1 MTMIDDNSRKKSL
14 TGTVKKVR
22 KRDGRIVDF
31 DKKKITNAIFKALYA
46 VEGEN
51 DETANTISDIVI
63 EKLNRLYAGQTL
75 SIETIQDV
83 VVETLRETGY
93 ERVSSEY
100 KSYRERKAE
109 LRALRGELG
118 ILDAPKLTVNAIEV
132 LEKRYLLRNERGE
145 MIETPTKMFWRVA
158 VAVASAETMY
168 GGDVDAKAKEFFK
181 IMSRLEFLP
190 NSPTLFNAGTD
201 TNFGLSACY
210 VLPVEDSLEG
220 IFTSLKNM
228 ALIEQSGGGVGFD
241 FSELRPAG
249 DVVKTT
255 MGVASGPVSFMK
267 IFDAAT
273 EVIKAGGRR
282 RGAMMAV
289 LRVDHPDMLEFITAK
304 AQPGVL
310 TNFNISV
317 AVTDAFMEAVKNN
330 QDYNLINPR
339 TKLVAKTLSARYVW
353 ERLIYNAWRS
363 GDPGVIFIDEV
374 NRHNPTPSV
383 GVINSTNPCG
393 EQPLLPYESCNLG
406 SINLSKM
413 LQEDNTIDW
422 DKLRRTI
429 HTAVRF
435 LDNVIDINPYPLK
448 ETEAITRA
456 NRKIGLGVMGF
467 SDLLIFM
474 GAPYD
479 SEKAVEIGESIAKF
493 VTEEAGKASEQLG
506 LERGSFTN
514 FEKSIWKG
522 RYVARRNATTTTI
535 APTGTISI
543 ISGCS
548 SGIEPLFAVAFMRH
562 VLDGTRLF
570 ELHPIFER
578 MAKEKGFYSSEVLKK
593 IVRRGN
599 LRDIKGVPDDV
610 RGVFVTAHEIAP
622 AWHLKMQAAFQKFTE
637 NAVSK
642 TVNLPEDAS
651 LNDVEEVFMLAYKLD
666 CKGVTVYRYGSK
678 GEQVLNLGE
687 PQGEDKVTT
696 ADSEYAGGRPLKGCE
711 VCG

>member
-1 MTMIDDNSRKKSL
+1 MRKKHL
-14 TGTVKKVR
+14 TRAVKKVR

-31 DKKKITNAIFKALYA
+31 DQQKITDAIFKALYA
-46 VEGEN
+46 VEGK
-51 DETANTISDIVI
+51 DDDAAKAISDAVV
-63 EKLNRLYAGQTL
+63 EKLKRLYGGQML

-83 VVETLRETGY
+83 VIETLKEAGY

-109 LRALRGELG
+109 LRALRGEMG
-118 ILDAPKLTVNAIEV
+118 ILDSPKLTVNAIEV
-132 LEKRYLLRNERGE
+132 LEKRYLLRNELGE
-145 MIETPTKMFWRVA
+145 LIETPTGMFWRVA
-158 VAVASAETMY
+158 RAVALAETMH
-168 GGDVDAKAKEFFK
+168 GGDVDAAAKEFYDV
-181 IMSRLEFLP
+181 MSSLEFLP

-201 TNFGLSACY
+201 THFGLSACY

-228 ALIEQSGGGVGFD
+228 AIIEQAGGGVGFD
-241 FSELRPAG
+241 FSKLRPAG

-289 LRVDHPDMLEFITAK
+289 LRVDHPDILEFITAK

-317 AVTDAFMEAVKNN
+317 AATDAFMEAVKKD
-330 QDYNLINPR
+330 QQYELVNPR
-339 TKLVAKTLSARYVW
+339 TKLATSTLSARHVW
-353 ERLIYNAWRS
+353 ERLIRNAWRS

-374 NRHNPTPSV
+374 NRHNPTPEV
-383 GVINSTNPCG
+383 GAIDSTNPCG

-413 LQEDNTIDW
+413 LDDDNTIDW

-429 HTAVRF
+429 HTAVHF
-435 LDNVIDINPYPLK
+435 LDNVIDVNPYPLD

-467 SDLLIFM
+467 ADMLILM
-474 GAPYD
+474 GVPYD
-479 SEKAVEIGESIAKF
+479 SKKAVEIGEAVAKF
-493 VTEEAGKASEQLG
+493 VSDEAGRASEQLG
-506 LERGSFTN
+506 LRRGSFPN
-514 FEKSIWKG
+514 FKKSIWKE
-522 RYVARRNATTTTI
+522 RYAARRNATTTTI

-543 ISGCS
+543 IAGCS
-548 SGIEPLFAVAFMRH
+548 SGIEPVFAVAFMRH
-562 VLDGTRLF
+562 VLDGARLF
-570 ELHPIFER
+570 ELHPIFEKVS
-578 MAKEKGFYSSEVLKK
+578 KERGFYSSDALEK
-593 IVRRGN
+593 IVRHGSLRGV
-599 LRDIKGVPDDV
+599 KGVPVDV
-610 RGVFVTAHEIAP
+610 RRTFVTAHEIAP
-622 AWHLKMQAAFQKFTE
+622 EWHVKMQSVFQKHTE

-642 TVNLPEDAS
+642 TVNLPEDAGLS
-651 LNDVEEVFMLAYKLD
+651 DVEEVFMLAHVLH

-678 GEQVLNLGE
+678 SEQVLNFGE
-687 PQGEDKVTT
+687 PQGRDKVTT
-696 ADSEYAGGRPLKGCE
+696 ADAEYAGGRPTKGCE